1 MVVHGT
7 TCHLAS
13 SATKQPTR
21 LFLHVALPLRS
32 ACQVNLTRTL
42 GAPSGALQWLKAED
56 NNYVNGMA

>member
-21 LFLHVALPLRS
+21 LFLHVALPLQS
-32 ACQVNLTRTL
+32 ACQVNLVCL
-42 GAPSGALQWLKAED
+42 SWIMVKELED
-56 NNYVNGMA
+56 KILF